1 MLRIR
6 SSIKCCA
13 TLLAVIMTVSPTSYA
28 QDSAQ
33 SVVTIERQEAVLISG
48 IEDWD
53 FGSWAVHDTANR
65 AVRLRDRTCVHSS
78 TGSYSL
84 TLGSLNGTN
93 RLRLMSGD
101 GSRIRY
107 NIVVRYQNGATMTN
121 QRVRQ
126 SGTTINNMT
135 GSPTLDCSVGRS
147 WNLRFTPIINRNQ
160 FNRAPPGIYQ
170 DVVTLLVTP
179 E

>member
-1 MLRIR
+1 LTGPI
-6 SSIKCCA
+6 A
-13 TLLAVIMTVSPTSYA
+13 ALLALLIAVSPASYA
-28 QDSAQ
+28 QESAQ
-33 SVVTIERQEAVLISG
+33 SVVSIERQEAVQISG
-48 IEDWD
+48 IDDWD

-65 AVRLRDRTCVHSS
+65 AVRLRDTTCVHSS

-107 NIVVRYQNGATMTN
+107 NIVVRYQDGAALTN

-135 GSPTLDCSVGRS
+135 GSLTLDCTGARN
-147 WNLRFTPIINRNQ
+147 WNLRFTPIVNRNQ